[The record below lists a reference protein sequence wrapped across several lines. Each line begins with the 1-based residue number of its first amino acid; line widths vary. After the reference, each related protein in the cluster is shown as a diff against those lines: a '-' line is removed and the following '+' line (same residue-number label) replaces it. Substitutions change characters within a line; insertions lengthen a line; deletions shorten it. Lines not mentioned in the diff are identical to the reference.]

1 MEAKKIGLVG
11 FFVAAIVV
19 AAIYYQ
25 PHLKTDDENKHE
37 VALSAAIETPFS
49 DEQQADTQ
57 WPGVAADAPIP
68 ADNSCEEV
76 PYYFTNADGGVT
88 MTWRCLERAQQKT
101 HPYNDYTNATLA
113 TLVYSDA
120 DAAEILGMRLRE
132 RDEKN
137 AMRLAIRASALSG
150 GETQAIKNYVNAY
163 PAPTFTN
170 GVPNPRTIHTKYVL
184 SAVIDLLGDPAS
196 GVEAWE
202 RLVRDNSPTPER
214 TVTYLN
220 GKARQIVDEMRR
232 IELDVAGQSTIAGD
246 DDD

>member
-1 MEAKKIGLVG
+1 MEAKKNGLVG

-25 PHLKTDDENKHE
+25 PPSKTDDESKAE
-37 VALSAAIETPFS
+37 VALSAAIKAPFN
-49 DEQQADTQ
+49 DQQQADTQ
-57 WPGVAADAPIP
+57 WPGVTTDTPIP

-76 PYYFTNADGGVT
+76 PYYFTNAAGEVT
-88 MTWRCLERAQQKT
+88 MTWRCLKRAQQNT

-113 TLVYSDA
+113 KLVYSDA

-184 SAVIDLLGDPAS
+184 SAVIDLLGDPES

-202 RLVRDNSPTPER
+202 RLVRENSPTPER

-220 GKARQIVDEMRR
+220 SKATQIVDEMRR
-232 IELDVAGQSTIAGD
+232 IEHDVAGQSTIAGD
-246 DDD
+246 DDE

>member
-19 AAIYYQ
+19 AAIYFQ
-25 PHLKTDDENKHE
+25 LPLRTDDESKTE
-37 VALSAAIETPFS
+37 VALSETTETPFS
-49 DEQQADTQ
+49 DQQQADTQ
-57 WPGVAADAPIP
+57 WPGVAADTPIP

-76 PYYFTNADGGVT
+76 PYYFTNAAGEVG
-88 MTWRCLERAQQKT
+88 MTWRCLKPAQQKT

-184 SAVIDLLGDPAS
+184 SAVVDLLGDPES
-196 GVEAWE
+196 GVNEWE
-202 RLVRDNSPTPER
+202 RLVRENSPTPER

-220 GKARQIVDEMRR
+220 GKATQIVDEMRR
-232 IELDVAGQSTIAGD
+232 IEHDVAGQSTIAGD

>member
-1 MEAKKIGLVG
+1 MEAKKIGLLG
-11 FFVAAIVV
+11 FFIAAITV
-19 AAIYYQ
+19 AVIHYQ
-25 PHLKTDDENKHE
+25 NPLKTDDVSKTG
-37 VALSAAIETPFS
+37 VAISQQMETPF
-49 DEQQADTQ
+49 DDQQEPASQ
-57 WPGVAADAPIP
+57 WPGVAADTPIP

-76 PYYFTNADGGVT
+76 PYYFTNAAGEVS
-88 MTWRCLERAQQKT
+88 MTWRCLKPAQQKT

-132 RDEKN
+132 RNEEK
-137 AMRLAIRASALSG
+137 AMQLAIRASALSG
-150 GETQAIKNYVNAY
+150 GETQSIKNYVNAY

-184 SAVIDLLGDPAS
+184 SAVVDLLGDPES
-196 GVEAWE
+196 GVAAWE
-202 RLVRDNSPTPER
+202 RLVRENSPTPER

-220 GKARQIVDEMRR
+220 GKATQIVDEMRR
-232 IELDVAGQSTIAGD
+232 IEHDVAGQSTIAGD